1 MDKAYLIVRTEAP
14 HAAFAK
20 FCARN
25 RHVGRLVAARAA
37 HEVRALEPGS
47 TPLHTWISLFP
58 SRDAAQAAWTA
69 TDKALISSPK
79 PPLALVAGAVP
90 DEGYPDDF
98 IPTRRNVDA
107 GAWQPPTLM
116 LIEGSAQDQPAM
128 DKYRDIILPMM
139 KQRGSYYI
147 AFELGG
153 GVKVLSGSWSEAI
166 FAISRWPT
174 EDAARGFWLDSVYQN
189 RAVPLRLGHSK
200 FGVVILEGE
209 RDDG

>member
-1 MDKAYLIVRTEAP
+1 MTKAYLIIRSAAP
-14 HAAFAK
+14 HSAFAR
-20 FCARN
+20 FAAGARG
-25 RHVGRLVAARAA
+25 HGRLVAARAA
-37 HEVRALEPGS
+37 HEVKALEPGS

-69 TDKALISSPK
+69 MDKALLSSPK
-79 PPLALVAGAVP
+79 PPLVLIAGAVP
-90 DEGYPDDF
+90 DEGFPDDL
-98 IPTRRNVDA
+98 IPTKRNVDA

-116 LIEGSAQDQPAM
+116 LIEGSAQDQDAM
-128 DKYRDIILPMM
+128 NKYRDIILPMM
-139 KQRGSYYI
+139 KDRGSYYT

-153 GVKVLSGSWSEAI
+153 GVKVLSGAWSEAI

-174 EDAARGFWLDSVYQN
+174 EDAARGFWFADVYQR
-189 RAVPLRLGHSK
+189 RAIPLRLGHSR